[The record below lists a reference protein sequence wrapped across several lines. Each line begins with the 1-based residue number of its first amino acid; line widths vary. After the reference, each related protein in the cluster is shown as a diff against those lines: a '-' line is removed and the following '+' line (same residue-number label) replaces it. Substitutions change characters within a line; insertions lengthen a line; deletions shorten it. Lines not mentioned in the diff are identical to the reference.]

1 VSPQLGAQPQSRVVV
16 VGGGLA
22 GITAALDLADA
33 GHAVTLL
40 EGRPRLGGATHSF
53 RRAELGGID
62 VDNGQHVFLR
72 CCTDYRGLL
81 QRLGVEHLTTLQ
93 PRLDIPVVEPARG
106 RTGRLTRSNLPAP
119 LHLAPALL
127 RYRML
132 SPAQRVSAARAALA
146 LGKVDPTDPAVD
158 ARSFGDWLTSRR
170 QSPQAVAALWELVT
184 VATLNARA
192 DRASLA
198 LAATVF
204 QIGLL
209 ESPDNGD
216 IGYAA
221 VPLQRLHGDAAT
233 SALEAAGVAVYLR
246 RRVTGIGLGGAGWV
260 VGTDAGPVEAD
271 GVVLAVPSDSV
282 ADLAPAGALPDPEAL
297 RRLGSSPIVN
307 VHVVYDRPVMDA
319 PFVAGVGTPVQWAFD
334 RTAASGLD
342 PATGQYVAVSVSAA
356 DDWIGR
362 PAAQVR
368 EAFEPALQQMFPR
381 AREARVLS
389 FLVTRERAATFRQAP
404 GSAALRP
411 GPATALPGLYLAG
424 AWTATGWPATMEG
437 AVRSGHAAARAHL
450 AAQRRREPARVAS

>member
-1 VSPQLGAQPQSRVVV
+1 
-16 VGGGLA
+16 
-22 GITAALDLADA
+22 
-33 GHAVTLL
+33 
-40 EGRPRLGGATHSF
+40 
-53 RRAELGGID
+53 
-62 VDNGQHVFLR
+62 
-72 CCTDYRGLL
+72 
-81 QRLGVEHLTTLQ
+81 
-93 PRLDIPVVEPARG
+93 
-106 RTGRLTRSNLPAP
+106 
-119 LHLAPALL
+119 
-127 RYRML
+127 
-132 SPAQRVSAARAALA
+132 
-146 LGKVDPTDPAVD
+146 
-158 ARSFGDWLTSRR
+158 
-170 QSPQAVAALWELVT
+170 VAALWELVT

-233 SALEAAGVAVYLR
+233 SALEAAGVDVYLR